1 MADSSCSGSTPFK
14 SLVEHG
20 AEDRTLHRDR
30 FARASGTQQ
39 AFRST
44 GLDPSAQAQAHFG
57 AFLGTTEPVQVGPG
71 TLPAYASSSSIL
83 SPFQH
88 IQTSRMPITQHSHRF
103 TPDSFRSASPQV
115 PSAAATATAHV
126 ADQHNHVAHPSTR
139 TSSWAQDFARFSGGV
154 PNADSQVSG
163 LSAIHHYSP
172 APVGFKHGMISL
184 QPGPSFFRSVSG
196 SAALNNAAS
205 AETDFDVEMD
215 RWMAAHGDG
224 RMEDVDAVME
234 QIARELEQDQ
244 QPGTTDQKSS
254 DRFDASEL
262 TATSATSVPLEETGQ
277 RTRSTPV
284 TEASHQQVN
293 ERHGVSDTSGIAKA
307 GITSLPEQLPDLS
320 RLGLDEA
327 SERTAT
333 EPAEQGQ
340 SQSEISE
347 AARQILESVQ
357 HEQGDKWKNSRF
369 LLLMKDFRDGNKDI
383 VNNEILD
390 TSAGG
395 EGQRSAGSGL
405 PHQTRR

>member
-20 AEDRTLHRDR
+20 AEDRSLHQDR

-39 AFRST
+39 IQAFRST
-44 GLDPSAQAQAHFG
+44 GSGPSAQAQAHFG
-57 AFLGTTEPVQVGPG
+57 AFLGPVQAGPG
-71 TLPAYASSSSIL
+71 TLPTYTSSSSIL

-88 IQTSRMPITQHSHRF
+88 LQTSRMPVTQHGHRF
-103 TPDSFRSASPQV
+103 SHESFQSASPQV
-115 PSAAATATAHV
+115 PSAAATATAHIP
-126 ADQHNHVAHPSTR
+126 DQHNHVAHPLLR
-139 TSSWAQDFARFSGGV
+139 TSSWAQDFARFAGGV

-163 LSAIHHYSP
+163 LSVTHHYSP
-172 APVGFKHGMISL
+172 ASVGFTHGMISL
-184 QPGPSFFRSVSG
+184 QPRPSFFRSVSG
-196 SAALNNAAS
+196 SAAVDNAAS
-205 AETDFDVEMD
+205 AEADFDVEMD

-244 QPGTTDQKSS
+244 QPGITNQRSTD
-254 DRFDASEL
+254 RVDASEL
-262 TATSATSVPLEETGQ
+262 TITSATSVPLEGTGQ
-277 RTRSTPV
+277 RPRSTPA
-284 TEASHQQVN
+284 TEAIRQQASAT
-293 ERHGVSDTSGIAKA
+293 EAIYQQASEKHGVPDTIGISISGT
-307 GITSLPEQLPDLS
+307 TSLPGQLPDLS

-327 SERTAT
+327 SEVTVT

-347 AARQILESVQ
+347 AARQILDSVQ

-395 EGQRSAGSGL
+395 EC
-405 PHQTRR
+405 